1 MNAYKMGFISK
12 IKRNKFYKF
21 FTNIFVMILIPF
33 IIWML
38 FFDENSYLVHRKF
51 DKEIEELESSIT
63 FYKNKIE
70 EDKSTIKKLQDYLEL
85 ERFAREQ
92 YLMKKENEEIYLIE
106 FDTIPKK

>member
-1 MNAYKMGFISK
+1 MSLLER
-12 IKRNKFYKF
+12 IKKNIFYKF

-33 IIWML
+33 IIWMI
-38 FFDENSYLVHRKF
+38 FFEENSFLTHKRF
-51 DKEIEELESSIT
+51 DKEIEELENSVN
-63 FYKNKIE
+63 FYKDKIE
-70 EDKSTIKKLQDYLEL
+70 EDKNTIKKLQDSLEL